1 MSGGERENMYDD
13 LIFDTHAHYDDE
25 AFDADRDELL
35 RGMHEN
41 GVGYIVNASAD
52 MNDMPAI
59 IELTQKYDFVYGTAG
74 VHPSDV
80 PELNDENL
88 SVIRD
93 MLMREKIVAVGE
105 IGLDYHYPDTD
116 KPLQKEW
123 FSAQIELA
131 RREGYPI
138 IVHSRDAAK
147 DTLDIIKAERARE
160 AGGDIHCF
168 SYEKE
173 MAREYLDL
181 GFYVGIGGVLTF
193 KNSRKL
199 KEVADYMPLDRILL
213 ETDCPYLA
221 PVPFRGHRNDS
232 AMLKY
237 VVSALAQIKNIDEE
251 EIIRVTTA
259 NAKAMYRL
267 DQGSSFS
274 GTEKIRT
281 EFPDR

>member
-1 MSGGERENMYDD
+1 MYDG
-13 LIFDTHAHYDDE
+13 LIFDSHAHYDDE

-35 RGMHEN
+35 RGMHEK
-41 GVGYIVNASAD
+41 GVGYIVNASAAPD
-52 MNDMPAI
+52 DMPRI
-59 IELTQKYDFVYGTAG
+59 LELTKKYDFLYGTAG
-74 VHPSDV
+74 IHPSDA
-80 PELNDENL
+80 PEMNDDNFSRVSE
-88 SVIRD
+88 
-93 MLMREKIVAVGE
+93 MLKADKILAVGE

-123 FSAQIELA
+123 FAAQIGLA

-138 IVHSRDAAK
+138 IVHSRDAAQ
-147 DTLDIIKAERARE
+147 DTLDMIKSEKAADT
-160 AGGDIHCF
+160 GGVIHCF

-173 MAREYLDL
+173 MAKIYLDL
-181 GFYVGIGGVLTF
+181 GFYIGIGGVLTF
-193 KNSRKL
+193 KNARKL
-199 KEVADYMPLDRILL
+199 KEIVQYMPLDRMLL

-221 PVPFRGHRNDS
+221 PVPFRGQRNDS
-232 AMLKY
+232 SMLKY
-237 VVSALAQIKNIDEE
+237 VVSAAAEITQREEE

-267 DQGSSFS
+267 DQSSSFS

>member
-1 MSGGERENMYDD
+1 MYDG
-13 LIFDTHAHYDDE
+13 LIFDSHAHYDDE

-35 RGMHEN
+35 RGMHEK
-41 GVGYIVNASAD
+41 GVGYIVNASAAPD
-52 MNDMPAI
+52 DMPRI
-59 IELTQKYDFVYGTAG
+59 LELTKKYDFLYGTAG
-74 VHPSDV
+74 IHPSDA
-80 PELNDENL
+80 PEMNDDNFSRVSE
-88 SVIRD
+88 
-93 MLMREKIVAVGE
+93 MLKQDKIVAVGE

-116 KPLQKEW
+116 KPLQQEW
-123 FSAQIELA
+123 FAAQINLA

-138 IVHSRDAAK
+138 VVHSRDAAR
-147 DTLDIIKAERARE
+147 DTLDMIKSEKAAQ
-160 AGGDIHCF
+160 AGGVIHCF

-173 MAREYLDL
+173 MAKIYLDL
-181 GFYVGIGGVLTF
+181 GFYIGIGGVLTF
-193 KNSRKL
+193 KNARKL
-199 KEVADYMPLDRILL
+199 KEIVEYMPLERMLL

-232 AMLKY
+232 SMLKY
-237 VVSALAQIKNIDEE
+237 VVSAAAEIMHREEE

-267 DQGSSFS
+267 DQSSPFS